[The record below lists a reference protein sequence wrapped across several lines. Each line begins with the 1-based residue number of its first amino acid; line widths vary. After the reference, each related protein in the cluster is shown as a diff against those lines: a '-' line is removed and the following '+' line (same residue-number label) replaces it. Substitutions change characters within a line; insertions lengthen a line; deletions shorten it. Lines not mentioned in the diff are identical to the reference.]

1 MFLFLAPLV
10 LSLCRLIALIY
21 SISSFFRSLLFS
33 SDLWVFYFFIFLE
46 SSALL
51 ALIFMIEI
59 KSLNLWFSFYWFLS
73 YLNQTMLM
81 FQIINDYFS
90 NLIIIYWIN
99 IPNINTRYKLL
110 QRISKKQPSLL
121 KCQDIK
127 RKSLLRLKRWMDI
140 QT

>member
-1 MFLFLAPLV
+1 
-10 LSLCRLIALIY
+10 
-21 SISSFFRSLLFS
+21 
-33 SDLWVFYFFIFLE
+33 
-46 SSALL
+46 
-51 ALIFMIEI
+51 
-59 KSLNLWFSFYWFLS
+59 
-73 YLNQTMLM
+73 M